1 MNLDNTRYF
10 ILNDQDPG
18 IVGGVECPNLTIARE
33 WNQRGYGV
41 FWTVNSF
48 SGDDRLVQN
57 LSSINSWFF
66 ELDQDTKGHQLG
78 RIELGLYPSLVI
90 ESKNGFHCYFFAK
103 RATIDTW
110 HIIQSRLINYYKS
123 DPKIKDPLRLL
134 RAPGFYHMKNP
145 SDPFLVKTVSHT
157 NIIYPPE
164 VMLYYFPPTKSEED
178 FQQLKQKPK
187 EVIKDSDL
195 DYFDMIYNLDHKDV
209 LTKFSGT
216 NWVSGER
223 YTFKDNRNGKLNI
236 YVNGKSTSCFIDS
249 EGRIGAVGGGPTIW
263 QWLRYFGHS
272 NREIKQA
279 IKEVLNVD

>member
-1 MNLDNTRYF
+1 MNLNNTRYYL
-10 ILNDQDPG
+10 LNDQDPG
-18 IVGGVECPNLTIARE
+18 VVGARECPNLSIARE

-48 SGDDRLVQN
+48 SGDRLVEN
-57 LSSINSWFF
+57 LESINSWFF
-66 ELDQDTKGHQLG
+66 ELDHGTKGHQLG
-78 RIELGLYPSLVI
+78 MIELGLYPSLVI

-103 RATIDTW
+103 RASIDTW
-110 HIIQSRLINYYKS
+110 HIIQSRLIDYYKS

-145 SDPFLVKTVSHT
+145 NEPYMVKTISHS

-164 VMLYYFPPTKSEED
+164 VMLYYFPPTEKEED
-178 FQQLKQKPK
+178 FKQLKQRPK

-195 DYFDMIYNLDHKDV
+195 NYFDKIYNLDHKDV

-216 NWVSGER
+216 KWVGGET
-223 YTFKDNRNGKLNI
+223 YHFKDNKNGKYNI
-236 YVNGKSTSCFIDS
+236 YVNGKSTSCFIDQD
-249 EGRIGAVGGGPTIW
+249 GRIGAVGGGPTIW
-263 QWLRYFGHS
+263 QWLKYFHLS
-272 NREIKQA
+272 NKEIKQA